1 MRCTRLE
8 HCECIVWI
16 DALCI
21 DQNVV
26 EKSIQVQ
33 KMPAIYES
41 AVGEDFDVWRK
52 RLRGCEAL
60 PLCRRF
66 QSLHQRTFVVTV
78 NGYISVLLLMKRG
91 MVMSLLL

>member
-41 AVGEDFDVWRK
+41 AVAAFAWLGEDLDV
-52 RLRGCEAL
+52 
-60 PLCRRF
+60 
-66 QSLHQRTFVVTV
+66 
-78 NGYISVLLLMKRG
+78 
-91 MVMSLLL
+91 